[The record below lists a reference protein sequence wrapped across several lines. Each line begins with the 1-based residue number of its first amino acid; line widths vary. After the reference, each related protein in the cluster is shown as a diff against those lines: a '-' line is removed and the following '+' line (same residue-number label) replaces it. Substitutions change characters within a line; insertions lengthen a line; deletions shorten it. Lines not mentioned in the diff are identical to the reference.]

1 LIAYD
6 VFDKILTAFPGPA
19 QVNLRDQENHTALHF
34 ASSSTDIPIV
44 EIIRD
49 HMSQNRDSLEVNSR
63 SQGGTT
69 PLEYV
74 GAAQRSLGF
83 DRTRDKPIF
92 DGIQAKT
99 YDMYRLLRSMGA
111 LTGTELQGI
120 VCL

>member
-6 VFDKILTAFPGPA
+6 ILEKILAAFPGPA
-19 QVNLRDQENHTALHF
+19 QVNLRDQKDHTALHF

-49 HMSQNRDSLEVNSR
+49 HMSQNRDSFEVNSR
-63 SQGGTT
+63 SQGGNT
-69 PLEYV
+69 PLDYV
-74 GAAQRSLGF
+74 GAVQRSLVL

-92 DGIQAKT
+92 DRIQAKT

-111 LTGTELQGI
+111 LNGTELQGI